1 MSSLLMLGII
11 LCGIIGLG
19 GVVGSMYGMIA
30 AGSEYGD
37 IFLLTLLVSCIFIGG
52 SIYCINVYRKER
64 AKEMEQT
71 NVHKKKIN
79 LGKIFIFW
87 FLLFI
92 ALISLIVGIINDI
105 FLLSGFGLLFGMI
118 VAIIGIRKVRI
129 FTYSNMTDQEL
140 INEFHKCANDIYTAL
155 SVANGLTGLGSQMA
169 TDKVNADI
177 QDYREK
183 GTLIGRELELRGYK
197 IDYSVLEGKVT
208 KGKSKSKSDFAKMI
222 KGAVVGGIIAGD
234 VGAVIG
240 ANYEMNKDKEK

>member
-11 LCGIIGLG
+11 LCGIVGLG
-19 GVVGSMYGMIA
+19 GVVGSVYGMIA
-30 AGSEYGD
+30 VETEYGD
-37 IFLLTLLVSCIFIGG
+37 MFFMLFLFSCIWIGCGIWFITL
-52 SIYCINVYRKER
+52 YRKEK

-87 FLLFI
+87 FLLYI
-92 ALISLIVGIINDI
+92 ALMSLIVGIINDI

-129 FTYSNMTDQEL
+129 FTYSNMTDQQL
-140 INEFHKCANDIYTAL
+140 INEYHKYANDIYTAL
-155 SVANGLTGLGSQMA
+155 SVANGLTGLGSGMA

-177 QDYREK
+177 QGYREK

-208 KGKSKSKSDFAKMI
+208 KGKSKSDFAKMI

-240 ANYEMNKDKEK
+240 ANYEMNKDKKK

>member
-1 MSSLLMLGII
+1 MLGFYMFGII
-11 LCGIIGLG
+11 VCGIVGFGGFIGS
-19 GVVGSMYGMIA
+19 VYGMIA

-37 IFLLTLLVSCIFIGG
+37 IFLITLLVSCIFIGG
-52 SIYCINVYRKER
+52 SIYCITVYRKEK

-79 LGKIFIFW
+79 LGKVIIFW
-87 FLLFI
+87 FLLYI
-92 ALISLIVGIINDI
+92 ALMSLIVGVINDI

-118 VAIIGIRKVRI
+118 VAIIGIRELRSFK
-129 FTYSNMTDQEL
+129 YSNMTDQQL
-140 INEFHKCANDIYTAL
+140 KNEFHKCANDIYTAL

-197 IDYSVLEGKVT
+197 IDYSVLDGKVI
-208 KGKSKSKSDFAKMI
+208 KGKNKSNFSKAL
-222 KGAVVGGIIAGD
+222 KGAIVGGVIAGD

-240 ANYEMNKDKEK
+240 ATYAINKDKKE